1 MAVQTPPAPPASSD
15 PTLEPDLAPEDGVI
29 EDARARQRRHRRIG
43 WTLAALVAVGALI
56 AAAGGGGGAGR
67 HAGSR
72 PFDSGSGAGP
82 SHAGASKAFPG
93 APSTQPDGYGVET
106 HVCPLGAPNRYL
118 PPRSG
123 CVTVRRADVNGDK
136 RPDLILVYSRLGN
149 RHPSGFVGGV
159 PRSLRHDFV
168 ADAAFLKVVFADG
181 ATVSTR
187 IAATPAAAIDAIA
200 HVADRPG
207 GEVFLEIGRIS
218 SGATAIAYG
227 LDGRRLVSAGV
238 TLGYGGDSATR
249 AGFNCFAGNPPR
261 LIQRTFELDGPTLSG
276 WWRET
281 KTTYVWHGPKLEQTS
296 RRTFKRRGPVTG
308 NDTGIGRGCIAGV
321 N

>member
-15 PTLEPDLAPEDGVI
+15 PTLEPGLAPEDGVI

-207 GEVFLEIGRIS
+207 REVFLEIGRIS

-238 TLGYGGDSATR
+238 TPGYGGDSATR

-281 KTTYVWHGPKLEQTS
+281 KTTYVWHGPKLEQTG